1 MRTQYH
7 FWPGENGLDAW
18 DVDRLIELT
27 RDFPVLEIDLADL
40 PELDTAYWS
49 APGAAPETVRE
60 IVGHI
65 RFILEADASYPVIL
79 GFDNRVMDGMHRIAK
94 ALLAG
99 QSSVRA
105 VRFDRQPEP
114 DYHGVHPDD
123 LPYERSS

>member
-1 MRTQYH
+1 MRKQYH
-7 FWPGENGLDAW
+7 FWPGANGLDAW
-18 DVDRLIELT
+18 DVDRLIRLT
-27 RDFPVLEIDLADL
+27 SGFPVIEVDLSDI

-49 APGAAPETVRE
+49 APDAGPETVRE

-65 RFILEADASYPVIL
+65 RLIQEADPAHPVIL

-105 VRFDRQPEP
+105 IRFEVQPKP
-114 DYHGVHPDD
+114 DYRDVHPDD
-123 LPYERSS
+123 LPY